1 MYGSGLLILSP
12 NVHSQK
18 LSSLLKYVRNIV
30 NERLFF
36 TIPQSPSNFIFWKKA
51 ATLCYTTACKV
62 CPSLNVCLLLPSS
75 EHFKPSVK
83 FDIVISP
90 ESEFDRVW
98 ILNEVH
104 NIYPLYD
111 NDIIYATKDQL
122 EPDFSLTNDHVIN
135 TFPNKSHE
143 DISRVCLG
151 GTFDRL
157 HYGHKILLTIGAL
170 LAKKHLL
177 VGVTCSDLLSSK
189 CLCPLI
195 FSWEKRSRIV
205 QSFLSDI
212 GVQSKVTQIVRLS
225 DKFGP
230 PGYSAEFDCIVAS
243 SDSLN
248 NCKELNELRRTKG
261 FEPLKIELIDFIYS
275 DRISFNEC
283 KSCPFDPSDFKL
295 CSSKLRFNELGNLL
309 KPVNNINFDDSPCS
323 PYLIGLTGPSGS
335 GKSSLAKR
343 LKNLSEQIHIIDCDR
358 LGHEAYTAGTPCH
371 QALLSHFGREN
382 IASPEPPYPIDRS
395 LLGRLV
401 FSDPTLLKDLN
412 SIVWPE
418 ILRKILTIVEE
429 IKYKALEQ
437 DQNHKRP
444 VIILDAAVL
453 LQAKWDKM
461 CHEVWLTVLPQSE
474 AQRRLCERNNLSP
487 KAASERLERQA
498 SAVAEVTGGYTWF
511 EAGQYHSYKSPIDYA
526 HVILSTEWDPECSQY
541 QVEKSWKALQQ
552 RL

>member
-1 MYGSGLLILSP
+1 M
-12 NVHSQK
+12 K
-18 LSSLLKYVRNIV
+18 
-30 NERLFF
+30 
-36 TIPQSPSNFIFWKKA
+36 
-51 ATLCYTTACKV
+51 
-62 CPSLNVCLLLPSS
+62 
-75 EHFKPSVK
+75 
-83 FDIVISP
+83 
-90 ESEFDRVW
+90 
-98 ILNEVH
+98 
-104 NIYPLYD
+104 
-111 NDIIYATKDQL
+111 
-122 EPDFSLTNDHVIN
+122 
-135 TFPNKSHE
+135 
-143 DISRVCLG
+143 
-151 GTFDRL
+151 
-157 HYGHKILLTIGAL
+157 
-170 LAKKHLL
+170 
-177 VGVTCSDLLSSK
+177 
-189 CLCPLI
+189 
-195 FSWEKRSRIV
+195 
-205 QSFLSDI
+205 
-212 GVQSKVTQIVRLS
+212 
-225 DKFGP
+225 
-230 PGYSAEFDCIVAS
+230 
-243 SDSLN
+243 
-248 NCKELNELRRTKG
+248 
-261 FEPLKIELIDFIYS
+261 
-275 DRISFNEC
+275 ISFNEC

-335 GKSSLAKR
+335 
-343 LKNLSEQIHIIDCDR
+343 
-358 LGHEAYTAGTPCH
+358 
-371 QALLSHFGREN
+371 
-382 IASPEPPYPIDRS
+382 EPPYPIDRS

-511 EAGQYHSYKSPIDYA
+511 EAGQYHSYKSPLDYA